1 MVKGPRDEFSSNTKH
16 TIATRVNY
24 RCSNPTCGA
33 STSGPTQNPAKHLN
47 IGVAAHITAASPRGP
62 RYNPALTPEE
72 RGSPGNGIWLCQNCA
87 KLNDND
93 SSRFTERL
101 LRHWKVTAEANA
113 LDNIGRRSPF
123 DREEAPHFV
132 VCSSLNEAQVSSTSV
147 VFPSDVIQS
156 IRHSL
161 PQHFY
166 GTEQVKLLSHGVGR
180 LGHPYTIL
188 GLGSN
193 FDKDW
198 KVLLFAEGESG
209 WDLIADTTLESQK
222 GYVPE
227 VRYIPGTPGALV
239 LTHVVTWGTG
249 VLRRTTSW
257 YRIAQGQLVP
267 LLSYPHYFHVAGWG
281 MPFSRILT
289 SKPLEIPATL
299 SPGALLK
306 LEFEIKYG
314 MFDPKNTDN
323 GDDKLFTIIETLSL
337 EWNEEAQNFA
347 PKTGADDFA
356 QIEDFWNQST
366 KQFIERNRSYLQQLA
381 HVGTDRQREFIT
393 ERLLR

>member
-1 MVKGPRDEFSSNTKH
+1 MVKGIRDEFSSNTKH
-16 TIATRVNY
+16 TIAMRVNS

-33 STSGPTQNPAKHLN
+33 PTYGPTQNPAKHLN

-72 RGSPGNGIWLCQNCA
+72 RSSPENGLWLCQNCA

-93 SSRFTERL
+93 PSRFPEHL
-101 LRHWKVTAEANA
+101 LRHWKATAEANA

-123 DREEAPHFV
+123 DREEAPQLV
-132 VCSSLNEAQVSSTSV
+132 VYSSLDDAQVSSTSV
-147 VFPSDVIQS
+147 IFPSDVIQS
-156 IRHSL
+156 IRHSS
-161 PQHFY
+161 PQRFF
-166 GTEQVKLLSHGVGR
+166 GAEQVRLLCHGVGR
-180 LGHPYTIL
+180 SGHPYAIL

-193 FDKDW
+193 FDRDW
-198 KVLLFAEGESG
+198 KVLLFAEGKLG
-209 WDLIADTTLESQK
+209 WDLIADTSLESQK

-227 VRYIPGTPGALV
+227 VRYIPGSPGALV
-239 LTHVVTWGTG
+239 LTYLVMWGTG

-257 YRIAQGQLVP
+257 YRIAQGQLIP

-281 MPFSRILT
+281 MPFSRTLT
-289 SKPLEIPATL
+289 TKSLEIPATL

-314 MFDPKNTDN
+314 IFDSKHTDN
-323 GDDKLFTIIETLSL
+323 GDDELFTIIETLSL
-337 EWNEEAQNFA
+337 EWNKETQKFA

-356 QIEDFWNQST
+356 QIEDFWNEST
-366 KQFIERNRSYLQQLA
+366 EQFIERNRSHLERLA
-381 HVGTDRQREFIT
+381 HVGTHKQRQFIT
-393 ERLLR
+393 EHLLQ